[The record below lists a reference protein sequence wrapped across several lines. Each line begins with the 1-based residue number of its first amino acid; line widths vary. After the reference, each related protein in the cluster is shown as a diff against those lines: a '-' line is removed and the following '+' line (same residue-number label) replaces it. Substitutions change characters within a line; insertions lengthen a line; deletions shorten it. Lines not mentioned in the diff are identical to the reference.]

1 MTTIPYLGQKAL
13 RVLESATRF
22 GTLTVTTPEG
32 VERTF
37 SGPNSGPHG
46 IIHIK
51 DWRTINAALAEG
63 DIGLGNAYM
72 AGWWESP
79 DLENLLTV
87 LMLNM
92 DGLGRLAWGSFLH
105 RIRSVVLEWVFRRN
119 SVKGSQRNIMA
130 HYDVGN
136 DFYSRWLD
144 PTMTYSS
151 AIFGQTGSDLE
162 TAQKAKYARILE
174 RIGGNRGSV
183 LEIGCGWGGFT
194 EAAVQ
199 QGHDVTALT
208 ISPRQHAYATERVGK
223 AADIKLQDYRKQGG
237 TFSSIVSIEMF
248 EAVGERYWPT
258 YFQTV
263 RERLDIERRRRR
275 PDHQHQRAVVPQL
288 PHLQR
293 LHPPPHFPR
302 RDAAVRLALQARS
315 RTRRSWRA
323 RRVFIRPVLRP
334 HVPRMAATLRCGPA
348 GNSRARL
355 RRRFPARLEIIS
367 RHVRRRLRDWPH
379 RCAPVRTRARQN
391 LTACQVQAR
400 PFIAAMGFSATSAK
414 ISATVSELMRPPGP
428 ACTPLAT

>member
-1 MTTIPYLGQKAL
+1 MTTTMPYLGQKAL

-22 GTLTVTTPEG
+22 GTLTVITPEG

-208 ISPRQHAYATERVGK
+208 ISPRQHAYATERVGR

-263 RERLDIERRRRR
+263 RERLASNGV
-275 PDHQHQRAVVPQL
+275 AVVQTISISEQL
-288 PHLQR
+288 FPSYRTSSDYIRHHIFPGGMLPSVSRFKQEAERAGLGVQDVFSFGQCYARTCREWLQR
-293 LHPPPHFPR
+293 F
-302 RDAAVRLALQARS
+302 DAALPEIRALGYEEGFLRGWRLYLAMCAGAFALG
-315 RTRRSWRA
+315 RTN
-323 RRVFIRPVLRP
+323 VHQFELV
-334 HVPRMAATLRCGPA
+334 
-348 GNSRARL
+348 
-355 RRRFPARLEIIS
+355 
-367 RHVRRRLRDWPH
+367 
-379 RCAPVRTRARQN
+379 PVR
-391 LTACQVQAR
+391 
-400 PFIAAMGFSATSAK
+400 S
-414 ISATVSELMRPPGP
+414 
-428 ACTPLAT
+428 

>member
-22 GTLTVTTPEG
+22 GTLTVITPEG

-46 IIHIK
+46 IIRIK
-51 DWRTINAALAEG
+51 DWRTINAALAQG

-92 DGLGRLAWGSFLH
+92 DGLGRLAWGSVLH

-144 PTMTYSS
+144 PSMTYSS
-151 AIFGQTGSDLE
+151 AIFGQTGYDLE
-162 TAQKAKYARILE
+162 SAQKAKYARILE

-194 EAAVQ
+194 EAAVR

-263 RERLDIERRRRR
+263 RERLTSNGV
-275 PDHQHQRAVVPQL
+275 AVVQTISISEQL
-288 PHLQR
+288 FPSYRTSSDYIRHHIFPGGMLPSVSRFKQEAERAGLEVQDVFSFGQCYARTCREWLQR
-293 LHPPPHFPR
+293 F
-302 RDAAVRLALQARS
+302 DAALPEIRALGYEEGFLRGWRLYLAMCAGAFALG
-315 RTRRSWRA
+315 RTN
-323 RRVFIRPVLRP
+323 VHQFELV
-334 HVPRMAATLRCGPA
+334 
-348 GNSRARL
+348 
-355 RRRFPARLEIIS
+355 
-367 RHVRRRLRDWPH
+367 
-379 RCAPVRTRARQN
+379 PVR
-391 LTACQVQAR
+391 
-400 PFIAAMGFSATSAK
+400 S
-414 ISATVSELMRPPGP
+414 
-428 ACTPLAT
+428 

>member
-37 SGPNSGPHG
+37 SGANSGPHG
-46 IIHIK
+46 VIHIK

-162 TAQKAKYARILE
+162 SAQKAKYARILE

-263 RERLDIERRRRR
+263 RERLTSNGV
-275 PDHQHQRAVVPQL
+275 AVVQTISISEQL
-288 PHLQR
+288 FPSYRTSSDYIRHHIFPGGMLPSVSRFKQEAERAGLGVQDVFSFGQCYARTCREWLQR
-293 LHPPPHFPR
+293 F
-302 RDAAVRLALQARS
+302 DAALPEIRALGYEEGFLRGWRLYLAMCAGAFAIG
-315 RTRRSWRA
+315 RTD
-323 RRVFIRPVLRP
+323 VHQFELV
-334 HVPRMAATLRCGPA
+334 
-348 GNSRARL
+348 
-355 RRRFPARLEIIS
+355 
-367 RHVRRRLRDWPH
+367 
-379 RCAPVRTRARQN
+379 PVRT
-391 LTACQVQAR
+391 
-400 PFIAAMGFSATSAK
+400 
-414 ISATVSELMRPPGP
+414 
-428 ACTPLAT
+428 

>member
-22 GTLTVTTPEG
+22 GTLTVITPEG

-119 SVKGSQRNIMA
+119 SVRGSQRNIMA

-162 TAQKAKYARILE
+162 SAQKAKYARILE
-174 RIGGNRGSV
+174 RIGGARGSV

-223 AADIKLQDYRKQGG
+223 AADIKLQDYRKQAG

-263 RERLDIERRRRR
+263 RERLTANGV
-275 PDHQHQRAVVPQL
+275 AVVQTISISEQL
-288 PHLQR
+288 FPSYRTSSDYIRHHIFPGGMLPSVSRFKQEAERAGLGVQDVFSFGQCYARTCREWLQR
-293 LHPPPHFPR
+293 F
-302 RDAAVRLALQARS
+302 DAALPEIRALGYEEGFLRGWRLYLAMCAGAFALG
-315 RTRRSWRA
+315 RTD
-323 RRVFIRPVLRP
+323 VHQFELV
-334 HVPRMAATLRCGPA
+334 
-348 GNSRARL
+348 
-355 RRRFPARLEIIS
+355 
-367 RHVRRRLRDWPH
+367 
-379 RCAPVRTRARQN
+379 PVR
-391 LTACQVQAR
+391 
-400 PFIAAMGFSATSAK
+400 S
-414 ISATVSELMRPPGP
+414 
-428 ACTPLAT
+428 